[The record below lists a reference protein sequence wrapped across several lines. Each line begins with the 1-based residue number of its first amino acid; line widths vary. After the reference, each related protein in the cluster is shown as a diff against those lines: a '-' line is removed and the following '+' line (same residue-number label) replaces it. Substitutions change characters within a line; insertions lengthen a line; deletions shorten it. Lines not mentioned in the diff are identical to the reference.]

1 MPRRPL
7 VAMRRRTILA
17 GLAAAPLAAPG
28 IRSVRAQGAAYPDH
42 PLNMVLAFPAGGG
55 TDVAARPLAKIMEK
69 YLGQPIVVTN
79 RPGAAGEIG
88 FTELARS
95 KPDGYTIGF
104 INTPT
109 IVTIPIER
117 PQARFRLDDFAPVLN
132 IVDDPGAVWVLP
144 DSPIRTVPDLVAEA
158 KKRPGQISYGTSGI
172 GSDDHLA
179 MLALE
184 RVADIKLL
192 HVPFAGGAPVRTATL
207 SKQIELAVTNMGEA
221 IGDYRQGMFRP
232 IGQMGTSRWP
242 VMADVP
248 TFREQGFD
256 VVEGSMR
263 GLAAPAGLPRPV
275 LEKLVSAARQAAEDP
290 EWQAVATQLALP
302 LRLLGPDE
310 YRAELV
316 AMRDHYGKLWQQH
329 PWRD

>member
-1 MPRRPL
+1 MHRRAL
-7 VAMRRRTILA
+7 LA
-17 GLAAAPLAAPG
+17 GLAAAPLARPAL
-28 IRSVRAQGAAYPDH
+28 AQGAGAAFPDR
-42 PLNMVLAFPAGGG
+42 PLTMVLAFPAGGG
-55 TDVAARPLAKIMEK
+55 TDAAARPLAKIMEK
-69 YLGQPIVVTN
+69 YLGQPIAVVN
-79 RPGAAGEIG
+79 RPGASGEIG
-88 FTELARS
+88 FSELARAR
-95 KPDGYTIGF
+95 PDGYTIGF
-104 INTPT
+104 LNTPT

-132 IVDDPGAVWVLP
+132 IVDDPGAIWVLP
-144 DSPIRTVPDLVAEA
+144 DSPIRSVADLVAEA
-158 KKRPGQISYGTSGI
+158 KRRPGQISYGTSGI

-179 MLALE
+179 VLALE
-184 RVADIKLL
+184 RVTGTKFL
-192 HVPFAGGAPVRTATL
+192 HIPFAGGAPVRTATL

-221 IGDYRQGMFRP
+221 IGDYRQGLFRP
-232 IGQMGTSRWP
+232 IGQMGTARWP
-242 VMADVP
+242 VMPDVP

-263 GLAAPAGLPRPV
+263 GLAAPAGLPKPV
-275 LEKLVSAARQAAEDP
+275 LERIAEAARKAVADP

-316 AMRDHYGKLWQQH
+316 AMKAHYEKLWAAH

>member
-1 MPRRPL
+1 ML
-7 VAMRRRTILA
+7 RRTLLA
-17 GLAAAPLAAPG
+17 GLGALPLARPAL
-28 IRSVRAQGAAYPDH
+28 AQGFPDR
-42 PLNMVLAFPAGGG
+42 PLTMILAFPAGGG
-55 TDVAARPLAKIMEK
+55 TDVAARPLARIMER
-69 YLGQPIVVTN
+69 YLGQPIAVVN

-132 IVDDPGAVWVLP
+132 IVDDPGAIWVLP
-144 DSPIRTVPDLVAEA
+144 DSPIHNVADLVAEA
-158 KKRPGQISYGTSGI
+158 RRRPGQISYGTSGI

-179 MLALE
+179 VLALE
-184 RVADIKLL
+184 RATGTKFL
-192 HVPFAGGAPVRTATL
+192 HVPFAGGPPVRTATL
-207 SKQIELAVTNMGEA
+207 SKQIELAVTNIGEA
-221 IGDYRQGMFRP
+221 IGDYRQGLFRP

-242 VMADVP
+242 VMPDVP

-275 LEKLVSAARQAAEDP
+275 LERIVETARQAVADP

-316 AMRDHYGKLWQQH
+316 AMRGQYEKLWAAH
-329 PWRD
+329 PWRE

>member
-1 MPRRPL
+1 MH
-7 VAMRRRTILA
+7 RRTLLA
-17 GLAAAPLAAPG
+17 ALAAAPPAAPAL
-28 IRSVRAQGAAYPDH
+28 AQGSGGGFPDR
-42 PLNMVLAFPAGGG
+42 PLTMVLAFPAGGG
-55 TDVAARPLAKIMEK
+55 TDVAARPLAKIMER
-69 YLGQPIVVTN
+69 YLGQPIAVVN
-79 RPGAAGEIG
+79 RPGASGEIG
-88 FTELARS
+88 FTELARTR
-95 KPDGYTIGF
+95 PDGYTIGF

-132 IVDDPGAVWVLP
+132 IVDDPGAIWVLP
-144 DSPIRTVPDLVAEA
+144 DSPIRSVADLVAEA
-158 KKRPGQISYGTSGI
+158 KKRPGQIAYGTSGI

-179 MLALE
+179 VLALE
-184 RVADIKLL
+184 RVTGTKFL
-192 HVPFAGGAPVRTATL
+192 HIPFAGGAPVRTATL

-221 IGDYRQGMFRP
+221 IGDYRQGLFRP
-232 IGQMGTSRWP
+232 IGQMGTARWP
-242 VMADVP
+242 VMPDVP

-275 LEKLVSAARQAAEDP
+275 LERLVEAARQAAADP

-310 YRAELV
+310 FRAELV
-316 AMRDHYGKLWQQH
+316 ALRAHYEKLWAAH

>member
-1 MPRRPL
+1 MQRRALIGGLAGLPL
-7 VAMRRRTILA
+7 VAP
-17 GLAAAPLAAPG
+17 GLALAQSGFPDRPLA
-28 IRSVRAQGAAYPDH
+28 
-42 PLNMVLAFPAGGG
+42 MVLAFPAGGG
-55 TDVAARPLAKIMEK
+55 TDVAARPLARIMEK
-69 YLGQPIVVTN
+69 YLGQPIVVSN
-79 RPGAAGEIG
+79 RPGASGEIG

-109 IVTIPIER
+109 IVTIPLER

-132 IVDDPGAVWVLP
+132 IVDDPGAIWVRP
-144 DSPIRTVPDLVAEA
+144 DSPLRNVADLVEEA
-158 KKRPGQISYGTSGI
+158 RRRPGQVSYGTSGI

-179 MLALE
+179 VLALE
-184 RVADIKLL
+184 RVTGTKFL

-207 SKQIELAVTNMGEA
+207 SKQIDLAVTNIGEA
-221 IGDYRQGMFRP
+221 IGDFRQGLFRP
-232 IGQMGTSRWP
+232 LGQMGTARWP

-275 LEKLVSAARQAAEDP
+275 LDRLVDAARRAAEDP

-310 YRAELV
+310 YRGELV
-316 AMRDHYGKLWQQH
+316 AMLAHYEKLWAAH
-329 PWRD
+329 PWKE

>member
-1 MPRRPL
+1 MQRRAL
-7 VAMRRRTILA
+7 IGGLA
-17 GLAAAPLAAPG
+17 GLSLAAP
-28 IRSVRAQGAAYPDH
+28 RLALAQGGFPDR
-42 PLNMVLAFPAGGG
+42 PLAMVLAFPAGGG
-55 TDVAARPLAKIMEK
+55 TDVAARPLARIMEK
-69 YLGQPIVVTN
+69 YLGQPIVVSN
-79 RPGAAGEIG
+79 RPGASGEIG

-109 IVTIPIER
+109 IVTIPLER
-117 PQARFRLDDFAPVLN
+117 PATRFRLDDFAPVLN
-132 IVDDPGAVWVLP
+132 IVDDPGAIWVRP
-144 DSPIRTVPDLVAEA
+144 DSPLRNLADLVEEA
-158 KKRPGQISYGTSGI
+158 RRRPGQVSYGTSGI

-179 MLALE
+179 VLALE
-184 RVADIKLL
+184 RVTGTRFL

-207 SKQIELAVTNMGEA
+207 SRQIDLAVTNIGEA
-221 IGDYRQGMFRP
+221 IGDFRQGLFRP
-232 IGQMGTSRWP
+232 LGQMGTARWP

-275 LEKLVSAARQAAEDP
+275 LDRLVDAARRAAEDP

-310 YRAELV
+310 YRGELV
-316 AMRDHYGKLWQQH
+316 AMQAHYEKLWAEH
-329 PWRD
+329 PWKE

>member
-1 MPRRPL
+1 
-7 VAMRRRTILA
+7 MRRAFLALALA
-17 GLAAAPLAAPG
+17 GLLATPAAA
-28 IRSVRAQGAAYPDH
+28 QGPFPDRPITMIVAY
-42 PLNMVLAFPAGGG
+42 AAGGG
-55 TDVAARPLAKIMEK
+55 TDAAARTLARFMEK
-69 YLGQPIVVTN
+69 DLGQPVVVVN
-79 RPGAAGEIG
+79 RAGAGGEIG
-88 FTELARS
+88 WSELARA

-104 INTPT
+104 TNTPGLLT
-109 IVTIPIER
+109 VPIER
-117 PQARFRLDDFAPVLN
+117 QARFRLEDFAPIAN
-132 IVDDPGAVWVLP
+132 IVDDPGGIWVLA
-144 DSPIRTVPDLVAEA
+144 DSPYRSLADLLAA
-158 KKRPGQISYGTSGI
+158 ARKAPGTIGYGTTGI

-184 RVADIKLL
+184 RVTGTKFL

-207 SKQIELAVTNMGEA
+207 SRQIELAVTNIGEA
-221 IGDYRQGMFRP
+221 IGDYRQGMFRA
-232 IGQMGTSRWP
+232 IGQMGTTRWP

-275 LEKLVSAARQAAEDP
+275 LDRIVEAARKAAMDP
-290 EWQAVATQLALP
+290 EWQAVATQLSLP

-316 AMRDHYGKLWQQH
+316 AMRTQYEKLWAAH
-329 PWRD
+329 PWRE

>member
-1 MPRRPL
+1 MQRR
-7 VAMRRRTILA
+7 AFIGGLA
-17 GLAAAPLAAPG
+17 GLPLAAPG
-28 IRSVRAQGAAYPDH
+28 LALAQGGFPDR
-42 PLNMVLAFPAGGG
+42 PLAMVLAFPAGGG
-55 TDVAARPLAKIMEK
+55 TDVAARPLARIMEK
-69 YLGQPIVVTN
+69 YLGQPVVVTN
-79 RPGAAGEIG
+79 RPGASGEIG

-109 IVTIPIER
+109 IVTIPLER
-117 PQARFRLDDFAPVLN
+117 PQARFRLDDFAPILN
-132 IVDDPGAVWVLP
+132 IVDDPGAIWVRP
-144 DSPIRTVPDLVAEA
+144 DSPLRNVADLVEEA
-158 KKRPGQISYGTSGI
+158 RRRPGQISYGTSGI

-179 MLALE
+179 VLALE
-184 RVADIKLL
+184 RVTGTKFL

-207 SKQIELAVTNMGEA
+207 SKQIDLAVTNIGEA
-221 IGDYRQGMFRP
+221 IGDFRQGLFRP
-232 IGQMGTSRWP
+232 LGQMGTTRWP

-275 LEKLVSAARQAAEDP
+275 LDRLVDAARRAAEDP
-290 EWQAVATQLALP
+290 EWQATATQLALP

-310 YRAELV
+310 YRGELV
-316 AMRDHYGKLWQQH
+316 AMQAQYEKLWAAH
-329 PWRD
+329 PWRE

>member
-1 MPRRPL
+1 
-7 VAMRRRTILA
+7 MRRRIILA
-17 GLAAAPLAAPG
+17 GLAAAPLAAPVS
-28 IRSVRAQGAAYPDH
+28 RSARAQGAFPDH

-144 DSPIRTVPDLVAEA
+144 DSPIKTVADLVAEA

-221 IGDYRQGMFRP
+221 YGDYRQGMFRP
-232 IGQMGTSRWP
+232 IGQMGPSRWQ
-242 VMADVP
+242 VMPDVP

-275 LEKLVSAARQAAEDP
+275 LEKLVNAARQAAQDP

-316 AMRDHYGKLWQQH
+316 AMKSHYEKLWHQH

>member
-1 MPRRPL
+1 MQRRAL
-7 VAMRRRTILA
+7 IGSLA
-17 GLAAAPLAAPG
+17 GLPLAAPG
-28 IRSVRAQGAAYPDH
+28 LARAETGFPDR
-42 PLNMVLAFPAGGG
+42 PLAMVLAFPAGGG
-55 TDVAARPLAKIMEK
+55 TDVAARPLARIMEK
-69 YLGQPIVVTN
+69 YLGQPIVVSN
-79 RPGAAGEIG
+79 RPGASGEIG

-109 IVTIPIER
+109 IVTIPLER
-117 PQARFRLDDFAPVLN
+117 PQSRFRLDDFAPVLN
-132 IVDDPGAVWVLP
+132 IVDDPGAIWVRP
-144 DSPIRTVPDLVAEA
+144 DSPLRTVADLVAEA
-158 KKRPGQISYGTSGI
+158 RRRPGQVSYGTSGI

-179 MLALE
+179 VLALE
-184 RVADIKLL
+184 RVTGTKFL

-207 SKQIELAVTNMGEA
+207 SRQIDLAVTNIGEA
-221 IGDYRQGMFRP
+221 IGDFRQGLFRP
-232 IGQMGTSRWP
+232 LGQMGTARWP

-275 LEKLVSAARQAAEDP
+275 LDRLVDAARRAAEDP

-302 LRLLGPDE
+302 LRLLGADE

-316 AMRDHYGKLWQQH
+316 AMQAHYEKLWAEH
-329 PWRD
+329 PWKE

>member
-1 MPRRPL
+1 MN
-7 VAMRRRTILA
+7 
-17 GLAAAPLAAPG
+17 
-28 IRSVRAQGAAYPDH
+28 RS
-42 PLNMVLAFPAGGG
+42 
-55 TDVAARPLAKIMEK
+55 
-69 YLGQPIVVTN
+69 
-79 RPGAAGEIG
+79 GAAGEIG
-88 FTELARS
+88 FTELARA

-109 IVTIPIER
+109 IVTIPLER
-117 PQARFRLDDFAPVLN
+117 PQARFRLDDFAPILN
-132 IVDDPGAVWVLP
+132 IVDDPGAIWVRP
-144 DSPIRTVPDLVAEA
+144 DSPIRTVADLVAEA
-158 KKRPGQISYGTSGI
+158 KRRPGQVSYGTSGI

-179 MLALE
+179 VLALE
-184 RVADIKLL
+184 RVSGTKFL
-192 HVPFAGGAPVRTATL
+192 HIPFAGGAPVRTATI
-207 SKQIELAVTNMGEA
+207 SKQIDLAVTNIGEA
-221 IGDYRQGMFRP
+221 IGDYRQGLFRP

-242 VMADVP
+242 VMPDVP

-275 LEKLVSAARQAAEDP
+275 LDRIVDAARKAAMDP

-316 AMRDHYGKLWQQH
+316 AMQGHYEKLWAAH
-329 PWRD
+329 PWRE

>member
-1 MPRRPL
+1 MQRRALLGGLATMPLACPALAQTAGAQGFPDRPL
-7 VAMRRRTILA
+7 T
-17 GLAAAPLAAPG
+17 
-28 IRSVRAQGAAYPDH
+28 
-42 PLNMVLAFPAGGG
+42 MVIAFPAGGG
-55 TDVAARPLAKIMEK
+55 TDVAARPLARIMEK
-69 YLGQPIVVTN
+69 YLGQPVVITN
-79 RPGAAGEIG
+79 RPGASGEIG
-88 FTELARS
+88 FTELARAR
-95 KPDGYTIGF
+95 PDGHTIGF

-132 IVDDPGAVWVLP
+132 VVDDPGAIWVLP
-144 DSPIRTVPDLVAEA
+144 DSPIRSVADLVAEA
-158 KKRPGQISYGTSGI
+158 KRRPGQISYGTSGI

-179 MLALE
+179 VLALE
-184 RVADIKLL
+184 RVSGTKFL
-192 HVPFAGGAPVRTATL
+192 HIPFAGGAPVRTATL
-207 SKQIELAVTNMGEA
+207 SKQIDLAVTNIGEA
-221 IGDYRQGMFRP
+221 IGDFRQGLFRP

-275 LEKLVSAARQAAEDP
+275 LDRIVDAARKAALDP

-302 LRLLGPDE
+302 LRILGPDE

-316 AMRDHYGKLWQQH
+316 AMQEHYAKLWAAH

>member
-1 MPRRPL
+1 MQRRAL
-7 VAMRRRTILA
+7 LA
-17 GLAAAPLAAPG
+17 GLAAMPLARTRTA
-28 IRSVRAQGAAYPDH
+28 RAQAFPDRA
-42 PLNMVLAFPAGGG
+42 LTMIVAFPAGGG
-55 TDVAARPLAKIMEK
+55 TDLAARPMARIMEK
-69 YLGQPIVVTN
+69 YLGQPVVVTN
-79 RPGAAGEIG
+79 RGGAAGEIG
-88 FTELARS
+88 FTELARAR
-95 KPDGYTIGF
+95 PDGYTIGF

-132 IVDDPGAVWVLP
+132 IVDDPGAIWVLP
-144 DSPIRTVPDLVAEA
+144 DSPIRSVADLVAEA
-158 KKRPGQISYGTSGI
+158 KRRPGQISYGTSGI

-184 RVADIKLL
+184 RVTGTKFL

-207 SKQIELAVTNMGEA
+207 SRQIELAVTNIGEA
-221 IGDYRQGMFRP
+221 IGDYRQGMFRA
-232 IGQMGTSRWP
+232 IGQMGTTRWP

-275 LEKLVSAARQAAEDP
+275 LDRIVEAVRQAAADP
-290 EWQAVATQLALP
+290 EWQAVATQLSLP

-316 AMRDHYGKLWQQH
+316 AMRTQYEKLWAAH
-329 PWRD
+329 PWRE

>member
-1 MPRRPL
+1 MQRRAL
-7 VAMRRRTILA
+7 IGGLA
-17 GLAAAPLAAPG
+17 GLPLAAPA
-28 IRSVRAQGAAYPDH
+28 ITRAFAQSGFPDR
-42 PLNMVLAFPAGGG
+42 PLSMVLAFPAGGG
-55 TDVAARPLAKIMEK
+55 TDVAARPLARIMER
-69 YLGQPIVVTN
+69 YLGQPIVITN

-109 IVTIPIER
+109 IVTIPLER
-117 PQARFRLDDFAPVLN
+117 PQARFRLDDFAPLLN
-132 IVDDPGAVWVLP
+132 VVDDPGAIWVLP
-144 DSPIRTVPDLVAEA
+144 DSPIRTVADLVAEA
-158 KKRPGQISYGTSGI
+158 RRRPGQISYGTSGI

-179 MLALE
+179 VLALE
-184 RVADIKLL
+184 RASGTKFL

-207 SKQIELAVTNMGEA
+207 GRQIELAVTNIGEA
-221 IGDYRQGMFRP
+221 IGDFRQGMFRP
-232 IGQMGTSRWP
+232 LGQMGTARWP
-242 VMADVP
+242 VMKDVP

-275 LEKLVSAARQAAEDP
+275 LDRLADAARRAAEDP
-290 EWQAVATQLALP
+290 EWQAIATQLALP

-310 YRAELV
+310 YRGELV
-316 AMRDHYGKLWQQH
+316 AMQAQYEKLWAAH

>member
-1 MPRRPL
+1 MMHRRAL
-7 VAMRRRTILA
+7 LA
-17 GLAAAPLAAPG
+17 GLAAAPLARPAL
-28 IRSVRAQGAAYPDH
+28 AQGAGAAFPDR
-42 PLNMVLAFPAGGG
+42 PLTMVLAFPAGGG
-55 TDVAARPLAKIMEK
+55 TDAAARPLAKIMEK
-69 YLGQPIVVTN
+69 YLGQPIAVVN
-79 RPGAAGEIG
+79 RPGASGEIG
-88 FTELARS
+88 FSELARAR
-95 KPDGYTIGF
+95 PDGYTIGF
-104 INTPT
+104 LNTPT

-132 IVDDPGAVWVLP
+132 IVDDPGAIWVLP
-144 DSPIRTVPDLVAEA
+144 DSPIRSVADLVAEA
-158 KKRPGQISYGTSGI
+158 KRRPGQISYGTSGI

-179 MLALE
+179 VLALE
-184 RVADIKLL
+184 RVTGTKFL
-192 HVPFAGGAPVRTATL
+192 HIPFAGGAPVRTATL

-221 IGDYRQGMFRP
+221 IGDYRQGLFRP
-232 IGQMGTSRWP
+232 IGQMGTARWP
-242 VMADVP
+242 VMPDVP

-263 GLAAPAGLPRPV
+263 GLAAPAGLPKPV
-275 LEKLVSAARQAAEDP
+275 LERIAEAARKAVADP

-316 AMRDHYGKLWQQH
+316 AMKAHYEKLWAAH